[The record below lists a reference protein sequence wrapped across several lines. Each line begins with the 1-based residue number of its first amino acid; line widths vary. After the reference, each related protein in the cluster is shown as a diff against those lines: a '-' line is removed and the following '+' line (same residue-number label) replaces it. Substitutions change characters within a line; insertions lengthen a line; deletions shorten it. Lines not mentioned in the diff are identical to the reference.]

1 MVLAHEVKKKMYSN
15 CCTTVDSMLSCLV
28 QIGIIILQ
36 LRGAGAQLTPNIE

>member
-1 MVLAHEVKKKMYSN
+1 MVFAHEEKMQIYYNS
-15 CCTTVDSMLSCLV
+15 CIMLSCLV